1 MSSDTLSILGLCLV
15 TAVICTVLKPKSGEY
30 ALLTAAAAGIIIGI
44 LLLERIYTPIN
55 TLRQELNTYGIKT
68 EYFKVALKGVGIGYV
83 TSFIADACRD
93 CGQSSLALKAEF
105 AGKCAIFILSV
116 PLLISVL
123 QTAVGFL
130 K

>member
-1 MSSDTLSILGLCLV
+1 MSTGTLSILGLCLV
-15 TAVICTVLKPKSGEY
+15 TAVICTVLKPKGGEY
-30 ALLTAAAAGIIIGI
+30 ALLTAAAAGVFIGI
-44 LLLERIYTPIN
+44 LLLKRLSEPISF
-55 TLRQELNTYGIKT
+55 LKEELNSYGINT
-68 EYFKVALKGVGIGYV
+68 EYFKVALKAVGIGYV
-83 TSFIADACRD
+83 TAFVADACRD

-116 PLLISVL
+116 PLMMSVL

>member
-1 MSSDTLSILGLCLV
+1 MSSDTLSVLGLCLV

-44 LLLERIYTPIN
+44 LLLKRIYAPIN

-93 CGQSSLALKAEF
+93 CGQSSLALKAEV